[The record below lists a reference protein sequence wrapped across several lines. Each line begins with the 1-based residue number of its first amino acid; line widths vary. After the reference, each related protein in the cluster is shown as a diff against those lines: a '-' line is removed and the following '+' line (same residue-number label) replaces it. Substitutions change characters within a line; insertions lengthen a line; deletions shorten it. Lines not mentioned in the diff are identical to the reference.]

1 MRFAISLLV
10 KASGPTT
17 ANDFPF
23 RFVQSHEAVGVD
35 VARDDILQNFLNKED
50 ITMNGN
56 VPWRGPREKAREFM
70 QMLVEACSS
79 PGDVVVDYTTAIG
92 KNLIYGFWHSDFQ
105 CQ

>member
-10 KASGPTT
+10 KASGPTI

-23 RFVQSHEAVGVD
+23 RFIQFHEAVGVD

-56 VPWRGPREKAREFM
+56 VFWRGPREKAREFM

-79 PGDVVVDYTTAIG
+79 LGDVVVDCTTATG

>member
-10 KASGPTT
+10 KASGPKTS
-17 ANDFPF
+17 NDFPF

-35 VARDDILQNFLNKED
+35 VARDNILQNFLNKED
-50 ITMNGN
+50 VTMNGN

-79 PGDVVVDYTTAIG
+79 PGDVVVDYMAATG
-92 KNLIYGFWHSDFQ
+92 KYLI
-105 CQ
+105 C

>member
-17 ANDFPF
+17 ANDFLF

-56 VPWRGPREKAREFM
+56 VPWHGLCEKAREFM

-79 PGDVVVDYTTAIG
+79 PRDVIVDCTAATG